1 MNLQHI
7 KQLVAQYPNDAQLGM
22 VIRRE
27 IKKLEE
33 SNQIIKNPNQIDL
46 EDMINEV
53 QTSKHNGS
61 SRL

>member
-1 MNLQHI
+1 MTIQHI
-7 KQLVAQYPNDAQLGM
+7 KQLVAQYPNDYQLGM

-33 SNQIIKNPNQIDL
+33 SNQIIKDPNQIDL

-53 QTSKHNGS
+53 QISKHNGS
-61 SRL
+61 TRL